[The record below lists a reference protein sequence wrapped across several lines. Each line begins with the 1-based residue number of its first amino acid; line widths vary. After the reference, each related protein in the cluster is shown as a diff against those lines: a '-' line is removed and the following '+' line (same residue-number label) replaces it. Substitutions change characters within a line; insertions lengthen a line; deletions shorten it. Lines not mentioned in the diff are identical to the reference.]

1 MGFIFAHFVYK
12 DSFGQIW
19 VKITERSIRLESF
32 HFGARF
38 TNYGV
43 SLCLF

>member
-12 DSFGQIW
+12 GSFGQMK
-19 VKITERSIRLESF
+19 VKITERSIRLENF

-38 TNYGV
+38 TNYDV
-43 SLCLF
+43 PFCSF